1 MARVSRR
8 DVRRMVWATPLTP
21 PTRTPATMPSAILPP
36 TEHPPTMSPP
46 TSNEIAQTCQYSVGF
61 HRRYQRTR
69 PLLVVIVSIMP
80 KLSGLL
86 DLIPDL

>member
-1 MARVSRR
+1 
-8 DVRRMVWATPLTP
+8 
-21 PTRTPATMPSAILPP
+21 
-36 TEHPPTMSPP
+36 MSPP